1 MRRMRCSLSTTSH
14 LRVAVRML
22 RATMQQRIEFSV
34 QPGTMRG
41 AGRLDSTAKL
51 REPKPPRSL
60 IISTGEDVP
69 RGQSVRARLL
79 ILELSKNSIDVGALT
94 ARQKDAHEGLYADAM
109 GGFVQ
114 WLAGRYD
121 EARAWFDRKISEYR
135 ARAMRNTG
143 NERSR
148 ARKPDIVANLQA
160 GFELYLRLASR
171 QLRQMRAARRMHRMG
186 GEHAGDALAIS
197 EQVLKKR
204 LHERGLLASVDGKRE
219 TLTVRRSITGSSK
232 QVLHFTC
239 DSGT

>member
-1 MRRMRCSLSTTSH
+1 
-14 LRVAVRML
+14 
-22 RATMQQRIEFSV
+22 
-34 QPGTMRG
+34 
-41 AGRLDSTAKL
+41 
-51 REPKPPRSL
+51 
-60 IISTGEDVP
+60 
-69 RGQSVRARLL
+69 
-79 ILELSKNSIDVGALT
+79 
-94 ARQKDAHEGLYADAM
+94 
-109 GGFVQ
+109 
-114 WLAGRYD
+114 
-121 EARAWFDRKISEYR
+121 
-135 ARAMRNTG
+135 MRNTG